1 MSEENLGKI
10 IIYNSY
16 DGNTKIEVKIEND
29 TVWLTQQQMAELFNT
44 SKQVV
49 SYHIKNIYQ
58 EGELEPESTVK
69 DFLTVQ
75 YEGERKVSR
84 NVKYFNLDMII
95 SLGYRIKSKIATHL
109 NFLKWFKISYIML
122 LMVILLQKLYM
133 KELTQMSHLWD

>member
-133 KELTQMSHLWD
+133 KELTQMSHLWY

>member
-95 SLGYRIKSKIATHL
+95 SLGYPINYGTK
-109 NFLKWFKISYIML
+109 NF
-122 LMVILLQKLYM
+122 
-133 KELTQMSHLWD
+133 